1 MTYSLKTWQQWLT
14 IPSQKKSQTRF
25 WFSLSITFAVLYGW
39 MVLQK
44 AFKGEYVIQ
53 DDARQHI
60 FWMQR
65 FVDPELFPG
74 DLIADYFQSV
84 VPLGYTTFYQV
95 IARLGIEPLLLSKL
109 LPPVLGILTT
119 IYSFG
124 VAMELLPV
132 PFAGFM
138 ASLILNQSIWMKFD
152 VVSATPRAFIYPLF
166 VVFIYYLLK
175 QQLIGTCVAIA
186 LLGLFYPQ
194 LILICCPVL
203 LFRLVQWQKIG
214 IFFKGLWGGLWGKKL
229 TELPLISPRKSS
241 EYLISII
248 PFVVGFLTLVVY
260 ALQPNDYG
268 GAMTASQ
275 ARLMPEFW
283 PGGRTPF
290 FNNNPIEYWLIG
302 ELSGFFP
309 PVLPPFIWLGLFL
322 PLVMKHSQQFPLVK
336 AISPQIKLLLDIMI
350 ASMAMFVAAHAVLL
364 KLYLPSRYMEH
375 SCRVVLAIATG
386 LLITL
391 VLDAGW
397 QSFKPEQ
404 KKQKFGAIASALLI
418 VLTIFYP
425 LYEPSFPR
433 TNYRRGNLAPL
444 YEFLQQQPKDSL
456 IASLSS
462 EANNLPTF
470 ARRSVLVAPEYA
482 IPYHTGYYAEFSQRA
497 KDLIR
502 AQYTPILAELQQF
515 ITKYGIDFWL
525 LEQSAFTPDYLAKND
540 WIQQYQPEATE
551 AIAQLNLE
559 TPAALANL
567 IETCAVFRTGDFI
580 LLSAKCM
587 IDS

>member
-1 MTYSLKTWQQWLT
+1 MNYSLNYCQQWLT
-14 IPSQKKSQTRF
+14 TPSRKKSQTIF
-25 WFSLSITFAVLYGW
+25 WFSLSITFAVIYGW

-44 AFKGEYVIQ
+44 AFKSEYVIQ

-84 VPLGYTTFYQV
+84 VPLGYTTFYQT

-119 IYSFG
+119 VYCFG
-124 VAMELLPV
+124 VTMELLPV

-175 QQLIGTCVAIA
+175 RQLIGTCVAIA

-203 LFRLVQWQKIG
+203 LLRLVNWKNMG
-214 IFFKGLWGGLWGKKL
+214 ELLKELWAKKSMQ
-229 TELPLISPRKSS
+229 LPLIKTGKSG
-241 EYLISII
+241 EYLMSIL
-248 PFVVGFLTLVVY
+248 PFLVGILVLVIY
-260 ALQPNDYG
+260 ALQLNDYG
-268 GAMTASQ
+268 GAITASQ

-290 FNNNPIEYWLIG
+290 FNDNPIEYWLIG

-309 PVLPPFIWLGLFL
+309 PVLPPLIWLGLF
-322 PLVMKHSQQFPLVK
+322 FPLIWQNSHKFTLVTK
-336 AISPQIKLLLDIMI
+336 INPQIRLLGDIMI
-350 ASMAMFVAAHAVLL
+350 VSVAMFVAAHAVLL
-364 KLYLPSRYMEH
+364 RLYLPGRYMEH

-391 VLDAGW
+391 ILDAAL
-397 QSFKPEQ
+397 QSFKPGQ
-404 KKQKFGAIASALLI
+404 KPQKGWAIASALLI
-418 VLTIFYP
+418 ALTIFYP
-425 LYEPSFPR
+425 VYESSFPR
-433 TNYRRGNLAPL
+433 TNYRPGNLAPL

-470 ARRSVLVAPEYA
+470 ALRSVLVAPEYA
-482 IPYHTGYYAEFSQRA
+482 IPYHTGYYAEFSQRT

-502 AQYTPILAELQQF
+502 AQYTPNLAEMQQF
-515 ITKYGIDFWL
+515 ILKYGIDFWL
-525 LEQSAFTPDYLAKND
+525 IEKSAFTPDYLAKNE

-551 AIAQLNLE
+551 AIAQLDLE
-559 TPAALANL
+559 TPAAVANF
-567 IETCAVFRTGDFI
+567 IESCAAFKTGDFV
-580 LLSAKCM
+580 LLSTKCM
-587 IDS
+587 MDS